1 MTTRKEPVMGKK
13 YRTFSYQFKKDLVE
27 QIDAGMISQG
37 QAAREHNLSPSLITR
52 WMTQVHEGSL
62 IEKPTAREKK
72 LERELEQSKKKIGD
86 LILLNDYLKKI
97 AERSQRMKR
106 LNSCVVTQK
115 TLDRSKEP
123 VK

>member
-1 MTTRKEPVMGKK
+1 MGKK
-13 YRTFSYQFKKDLVE
+13 YRTFSYQFKKELVE

-37 QAAREHNLSPSLITR
+37 QAAREHDISPSLITR
-52 WMTQVHEGSL
+52 WIVQVHEGNL
-62 IEKPTAREKK
+62 VEKPTAREKK
-72 LERELEQSKKKIGD
+72 LERELEHYKKKVGE
-86 LILLNDYLKKI
+86 LTLVNDFLKKI

>member
-1 MTTRKEPVMGKK
+1 MP
-13 YRTFSYQFKKDLVE
+13 
-27 QIDAGMISQG
+27 
-37 QAAREHNLSPSLITR
+37 
-52 WMTQVHEGSL
+52 
-62 IEKPTAREKK
+62 EKPVPLTREGLGK
-72 LERELEQSKKKIGD
+72 LERELEHYKKKVGE
-86 LILLNDYLKKI
+86 LTVLADYLKKI

>member
-1 MTTRKEPVMGKK
+1 
-13 YRTFSYQFKKDLVE
+13 
-27 QIDAGMISQG
+27 MIG
-37 QAAREHNLSPSLITR
+37 NLT
-52 WMTQVHEGSL
+52 
-62 IEKPTAREKK
+62 
-72 LERELEQSKKKIGD
+72 
-86 LILLNDYLKKI
+86 LLNDYLKKI

>member
-1 MTTRKEPVMGKK
+1 MGKK

-52 WMTQVHEGSL
+52 WMTHVHEGSL

-72 LERELEQSKKKIGD
+72 LERELEHYKKKVGE
-86 LILLNDYLKKI
+86 LTVLTDYLKKI
-97 AERSQRMKR
+97 AEQRSQHMKR
-106 LNSCVVTQK
+106 LSSCVVTQE

-123 VK
+123 AK